1 MSNSELV
8 PNGDVRTPVI
18 QGEWAP
24 VPQEGS
30 GPVFVGQGYGPYG
43 PYGPYGEPEEEGI
56 TLREL
61 IAIVVRRRWTIAGVL
76 LVVLL
81 SSIVWCFNTPPTYKA
96 TAHIEITPPPQIT
109 PFKDAKG
116 ANYIPDNKFFQSQMY
131 ILKSRGLAQRVVER
145 LNLYKN
151 EAFLAPP
158 KGIGSWF
165 SVVSST
171 LKDLFNP
178 APPSQAKEEAKGV
191 AVSNDKMMESLVD
204 KLLAGLTVAPP
215 SKRGG
220 GGSILEISYEGPDPK
235 LCAEIVNTLVDEYI
249 HFDMERRIE
258 GTKLGKKYLERQLA
272 KVQARLEVAQE
283 QLNRFAKENDLVLLR
298 PASGE
303 GKEQGDLISAKL
315 SDLLK
320 QLNEAEAEE
329 ITARNRYLYSLKNID
344 DTAAMRG
351 DTTIASLRAKLEE
364 LQRQYS
370 KMSTTFTPKYPAMQE
385 LAKEI
390 EAVKKDIAQER
401 EKIVASLRNEYL
413 LAHQKRMSLQKEVEA
428 QKNLASKLEEK
439 AVDYSILKR
448 EVETNRKIYDM
459 ILTRMKEMEVAA
471 GVQSSAI
478 HPIDA
483 AIVPSSPYKP
493 NKPLTFAIAL
503 VLGTILGLLA
513 AVGLE
518 FLDNTVKDPEEVEKM
533 LYLPTLGVVPYVKL
547 PSKKVEKGES
557 VDLISITEPR
567 APASEAFRMVRTSL
581 LLSSAGKPPQII
593 AVTSPQI
600 GAGKSFVSLNLALSF
615 AQSKAKV
622 LLVDCDLR
630 RGRLHKVLKED
641 LYPGLTNYLAGRVE
655 RPAIVREVV
664 REDTV
669 IHFVPTG
676 ATPPNPVELI
686 NSTTFQELL
695 ESWREEYDHIIVDT
709 PPLIGFADSLLIA
722 RLADGAILA
731 LRADQTPKP
740 AAKNARDQL
749 RQVGA
754 KLLGTVVNGMAT
766 GRHAYYYSYGK
777 YHGYSHY
784 YSKDYYSGSPYS
796 LPSHG

>member
-1 MSNSELV
+1 MSGSELV
-8 PNGDVRTPVI
+8 PNKDARAPVI
-18 QGEWAP
+18 QGEWMPAG
-24 VPQEGS
+24 QEGVYP
-30 GPVFVGQGYGPYG
+30 GVQVYGPYG
-43 PYGPYGEPEEEGI
+43 PYGPYGEPEETGI

-61 IAIVVRRRWTIAGVL
+61 IAIIVRRRWTIIGVL

-81 SSIVWCFNTPPTYKA
+81 SGIVWCFNTPPTYKA
-96 TAHIEITPPPQIT
+96 TAHIEIMPPPPIA

-116 ANYIPDNKFFQSQMY
+116 VNYVPDSKFFQSQLY

-145 LNLYKN
+145 LNLYNNK
-151 EAFLAPP
+151 AFTSPP

-165 SVVSST
+165 GVISST

-178 APPSQAKEEAKGV
+178 APSTEAKEDGPGV
-191 AVSNDKMMESLVD
+191 SVSNDRVMEGLVD

-215 SKRGG
+215 NSRRGG
-220 GGSILEISYEGPDPK
+220 GGSIVEISYEGPDPK
-235 LCAEIVNTLVDEYI
+235 LCAQIVNTLVDEYI

-258 GTKLGKKYLERQLA
+258 GTKLGKKYLEKQLA

-298 PASGE
+298 PSTAD
-303 GKEQGDLISAKL
+303 GKEQGDLISEKL

-320 QLNEAEAEE
+320 QLNQAEADE
-329 ITARNRYLYSLKNID
+329 ITARNKYLYSLKNVD

-351 DTTIASLRAKLEE
+351 DTTIASLRTKLEE
-364 LQRQYS
+364 LKRRYAT
-370 KMSTTFTPKYPAMQE
+370 MLTTFTPKYPAMQE

-390 EAVKKDIAQER
+390 ETVKKEIAQER
-401 EKIVASLRNEYL
+401 EKIVASLRNQYL
-413 LAHQKRMSLQKEVEA
+413 LAHQKRIALQKEVEA
-428 QKNLASKLEEK
+428 QKNLASSLEEK
-439 AVDYSILKR
+439 AVDYNILKR

-471 GVQSSAI
+471 GIQSSAI

-483 AIVPSSPYKP
+483 AIVPSRPYKP
-493 NKPLTFAIAL
+493 NKPLTFAISL
-503 VLGTILGLLA
+503 ILGTMLGLLS

-533 LYLPTLGVVPYVKL
+533 LYLPTLGVVPLVKL
-547 PSKKVEKGES
+547 PSKKVERGET
-557 VDLISITEPR
+557 VDLVSITEPR

-615 AQSKAKV
+615 AQAKSKV

-655 RPAIVREVV
+655 KPAIVREVV
-664 REDTV
+664 RDEVV

-686 NSTTFQELL
+686 NSSTFEELL
-695 ESWREEYDHIIVDT
+695 ESWRKEYDHIIIDT
-709 PPLIGFADSLLIA
+709 PPLIGFADALLIA
-722 RLADGAILA
+722 RLSDGAILA

-749 RQVGA
+749 KQVGA

-796 LPSHG
+796 LPSRS